1 MKNIAIILF
10 GGNST
15 RFKND
20 VLKQFYIVNDKPLC
34 FFSLQPF
41 INSKNIDLIIVVT
54 NKNHQDIFEKYLENK
69 EYYFVDN
76 GEQRFDSVDNA
87 LKFLK
92 ANNLADDNDNIL
104 IHDGARPLVE
114 EKNIVDLLE
123 ALKTYNAATL
133 AIKLE
138 DTIAKIE
145 NDVIVDVPNRNEYVR
160 IQTPQ
165 AFKFKTI
172 FDNHNVKNHLASDDT
187 QLLLKS
193 KEKIKIVE
201 GNKKLYKIT
210 TVEDIIYL
218 KAMLKNE

>member
-15 RFKND
+15 RFKNE

-34 FFSLQPF
+34 FYSLQPF
-41 INSKNIDLIIVVT
+41 LKSNNIDLLIIVT
-54 NKNHQDIFEKYLENK
+54 NNAYHDIFKKYLK
-69 EYYFVDN
+69 DKPYYFVEN

-92 ANNLADDNDNIL
+92 ENRLADDDDNVL

-114 EKNIVDLLE
+114 EKNIVDLLD
-123 ALKTYNAATL
+123 ALKTYKAATM

-138 DTIAKIE
+138 DTIAKVE
-145 NDVIVDVPNRNEYVR
+145 NGIVVEVPNRNEYVR

-172 FDNHNVKNHLASDDT
+172 FDNHIEKKHLVSDDT
-187 QLLLKS
+187 QLVLKS

-210 TVEDIIYL
+210 TVEDINYL

>member
-15 RFKND
+15 RFKNE

-34 FFSLQPF
+34 FYSLQPF
-41 INSKNIDLIIVVT
+41 LKSNNIDLLIIVT
-54 NKNHQDIFEKYLENK
+54 NKTYHNVFEKYLK
-69 EYYFVDN
+69 DKPYYFVEN

-92 ANNLADDNDNIL
+92 ENRLADDDDNVL

-114 EKNIVDLLE
+114 EKNIVDLLD
-123 ALKTYNAATL
+123 ALKTYKAATM

-138 DTIAKIE
+138 DTIAKVE
-145 NDVIVDVPNRNEYVR
+145 NGIVVEVPNRNEYVR

-172 FDNHNVKNHLASDDT
+172 FDNHIEKKHLVSDDT
-187 QLLLKS
+187 QLVLKS
-193 KEKIKIVE
+193 KEKIKIVG

-210 TVEDIIYL
+210 TVEDINYL

>member
-15 RFKND
+15 RFKNE

-34 FFSLQPF
+34 FYSLQPF
-41 INSKNIDLIIVVT
+41 LKSNKIDLLIIVT
-54 NKNHQDIFEKYLENK
+54 NNAYHDIFKKYLK
-69 EYYFVDN
+69 DKPYYFVEN

-92 ANNLADDNDNIL
+92 ENRLAGDDDNVL

-114 EKNIVDLLE
+114 EKNIVDLLD
-123 ALKTYNAATL
+123 ALKTYKAATM

-138 DTIAKIE
+138 DTIAKVE
-145 NDVIVDVPNRNEYVR
+145 NGIIVEVPNRNEYVR

-172 FDNHNVKNHLASDDT
+172 FDNHIEKKHLVSDDT
-187 QLLLKS
+187 QLVLKS

-210 TVEDIIYL
+210 TVEDINYL